1 MMMNVD
7 TRLTMPWPSPRP
19 PTLGGHA
26 SQSANEAPSGRVTM

>member
-1 MMMNVD
+1 MMTAD
-7 TRLTMPWPSPRP
+7 TRLTMPCPSPRP

>member
-7 TRLTMPWPSPRP
+7 TRLTMPWPSPTP